1 MSLNKKGTVCVRCRS
16 YLFDDD
22 DIVYCPVCGA
32 PHHRECYNALGHCA
46 LESLHG
52 TPDEYTR
59 EDDGGKTEA
68 LAEKDAAAQDD
79 GVARCRFCG
88 ELYDKNLEKCP
99 RCGNRTGD
107 FPGGFSGFDFLGGV
121 PGDMDLGGGV
131 TAEEAKKFVLMN
143 THRYIP
149 KFATLSGKHR
159 ISWNWMAFLFPSEWM
174 ISRKMYKGGILTGIL
189 TIAATMLS
197 YPLNLEI
204 ASMGITQSTGFYDT
218 FNAMYEKLPQM
229 SIFVVAL
236 AFAGAILNLGIRLF
250 SAMFGDYMYKN
261 YTISTIKKIRNEK
274 LDTAEEFRKRG
285 GSNFVL
291 FLLGFMVIQY
301 APVLIVFFIR

>member
-1 MSLNKKGTVCVRCRS
+1 MSLNEKGTVCVRCRS

-52 TPDEYTR
+52 TPNEYSR
-59 EDDGGKTEA
+59 KAEA
-68 LAEKDAAAQDD
+68 EKEELAEKKAETSDSDMIK
-79 GVARCRFCG
+79 CRFCG
-88 ELYDKNLEKCP
+88 EMYSKNLEKCP
-99 RCGNRTGD
+99 RCENKSGA
-107 FPGGFSGFDFLGGV
+107 FPDGFSGFDFLGGV
-121 PGDMDLGGGV
+121 PADMDLGDGV
-131 TAEEAKKFVLMN
+131 TAEEAKRFVLMN

-149 KFATLSGKHR
+149 KFATLSRKHR
-159 ISWNWMAFLFPSEWM
+159 VSWNWMAFLFPSEWM
-174 ISRKMYKGGILTGIL
+174 LSRKMYKGGIFAGIL
-189 TIAATMLS
+189 TVAATMLS

-285 GSNFVL
+285 SSNFIL
-291 FLLGFMVIQY
+291 FMLGFMIIQY
-301 APVLIVFFIR
+301 APVFILFFIS